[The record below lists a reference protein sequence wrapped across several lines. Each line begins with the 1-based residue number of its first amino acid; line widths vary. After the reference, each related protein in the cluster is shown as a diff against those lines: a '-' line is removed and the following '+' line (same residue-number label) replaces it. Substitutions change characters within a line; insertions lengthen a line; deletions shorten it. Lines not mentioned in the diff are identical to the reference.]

1 MKRRKR
7 EPDHSQE
14 SDPDPDL
21 DPEIGSEAEAETDI
35 IADVGIDPH
44 PSLKTRRKPSAE
56 DKNERNVVVAVRKET
71 IVMIPVREKRPS
83 MNAGETST
91 KIGQDQLRLPI
102 RNARAT
108 GVAEIK
114 TNTESGRERVIAST
128 DHPTN
133 TAQATALIVTID
145 LEVEIATEIEIE
157 SIAIAK
163 VAADP
168 KMLTLRP
175 TK

>member
-1 MKRRKR
+1 MERRKR
-7 EPDHSQE
+7 EADHIQE

-21 DPEIGSEAEAETDI
+21 DPEIGSEAEAGTDI
-35 IADVGIDPH
+35 IADVGVNPH

-56 DKNERNVVVAVRKET
+56 DKEERNDVAGARKET

-83 MNAGETST
+83 LKAGEIST
-91 KIGQDQLRLPI
+91 KIGQDQLHLPI

-114 TNTESGRERVIAST
+114 TNTESGREIVIAST

-145 LEVEIATEIEIE
+145 LEVETATEIEIG
-157 SIAIAK
+157 SIAITK
-163 VAADP
+163 VAAGL
-168 KMLTLRP
+168 KMLILRL